1 MIKIDIAIDRN
12 IDYEIRRQKAIE
24 QELGSQFIRTD
35 PDKEDCNTF
44 KAINEIFRHFNQLTK
59 QSTKETVTDKI
70 SVRLLR

>member
-1 MIKIDIAIDRN
+1 MIKIEVAIDRN

-35 PDKEDCNTF
+35 SDKEDFDTF